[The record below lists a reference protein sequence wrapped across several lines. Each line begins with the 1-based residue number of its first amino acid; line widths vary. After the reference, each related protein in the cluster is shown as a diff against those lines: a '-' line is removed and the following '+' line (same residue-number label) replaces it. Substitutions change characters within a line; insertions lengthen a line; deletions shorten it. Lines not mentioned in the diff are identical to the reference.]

1 MGKLIV
7 DFRDNLDRT
16 MLRMPLRW
24 RIARPP
30 LQILCS
36 LSIVMAVHWIL
47 GNFPFG
53 GSIHA
58 VIYMTHNK
66 LSSTT
71 EAHAYM
77 RVSTVRHLKNNRR
90 VNMFLLYSASTHVLE
105 HTSYETRTTVKTDN
119 VDNQCA
125 AQQHEVRD
133 SFDVA
138 FEDRSAWPSA

>member
-1 MGKLIV
+1 
-7 DFRDNLDRT
+7 
-16 MLRMPLRW
+16 
-24 RIARPP
+24 
-30 LQILCS
+30 
-36 LSIVMAVHWIL
+36 
-47 GNFPFG
+47 
-53 GSIHA
+53 
-58 VIYMTHNK
+58 
-66 LSSTT
+66 
-71 EAHAYM
+71 M

-138 FEDRSAWPSA
+138 FEDRSA